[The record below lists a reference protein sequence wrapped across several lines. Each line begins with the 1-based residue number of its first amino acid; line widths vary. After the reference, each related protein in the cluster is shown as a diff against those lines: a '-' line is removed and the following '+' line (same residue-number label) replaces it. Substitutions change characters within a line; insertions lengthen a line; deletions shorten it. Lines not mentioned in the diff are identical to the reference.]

1 MVRTTVDSC
10 MRQESVLGSDN
21 MAKPVCK
28 CTEGLV
34 LGRQGVGHR
43 DMPPQQLVGLEIAGM
58 GSQSLLGAL
67 QHSASVLQQR

>member
-1 MVRTTVDSC
+1 MS
-10 MRQESVLGSDN
+10 QESIVGSDS

-28 CTEGLV
+28 YTEGLV
-34 LGRQGVGHR
+34 LGQPRVGHR
-43 DMPPQQLVGLEIAGM
+43 DMPPPQLVGVEIAGM